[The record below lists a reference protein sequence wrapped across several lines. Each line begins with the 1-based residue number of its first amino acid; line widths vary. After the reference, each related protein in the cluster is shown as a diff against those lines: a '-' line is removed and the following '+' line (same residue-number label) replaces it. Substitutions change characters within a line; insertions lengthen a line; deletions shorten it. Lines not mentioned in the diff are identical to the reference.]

1 MGTFQYKGKSFTIV
15 SFHAVPKKKNPASEI
30 KYFKFFTNKYPK
42 LNLVFMG
49 DFNCPQSHSVFFPIK
64 KNGFS
69 SVFKNQKTSLRQKC
83 INNDCLASE
92 YDNIFYKLSRIKIV
106 KSGIVPFYKSF
117 KSLKEARKISD
128 HIPIWCTFQLI

>member
-1 MGTFQYKGKSFTIV
+1 
-15 SFHAVPKKKNPASEI
+15 
-30 KYFKFFTNKYPK
+30 
-42 LNLVFMG
+42 MG

-92 YDNIFYKLSRIKIV
+92 YDNIFYKLSKIKIG